1 MMKWNMTMTMIRL
14 EEPQNENSLLDFIF
28 VIRQFTLD

>member
-14 EEPQNENSLLDFIF
+14 EEPQNKNSLLDFIF
-28 VIRQFTLD
+28 VIRQFALD